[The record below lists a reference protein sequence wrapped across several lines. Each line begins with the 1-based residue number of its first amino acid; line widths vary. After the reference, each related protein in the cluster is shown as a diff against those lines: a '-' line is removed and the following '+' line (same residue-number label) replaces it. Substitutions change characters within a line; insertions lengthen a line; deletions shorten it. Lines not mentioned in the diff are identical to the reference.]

1 MWRYVLKRLLVLI
14 PVIICVAIVIFTLL
28 YFTPGDPAEAIL
40 GSSATPEQLAEKR
53 HQLGIDQPYVVQLG
67 RFLVELFL
75 HGNLG
80 TSYIDATNVMSQ
92 LMLRLPRTAIIA
104 VMVML
109 IQVVF
114 GIPLGISA
122 ATHKNGWQDTVCI
135 FIAMVTTSFPGF
147 WLALILV
154 LVFSLRLNLLPSS
167 GVESW
172 VSYILPCIAAGL
184 SGIGQMGRLTR
195 SQMLEVIN
203 ADYCVTARA
212 QGIGERTILYRHALP
227 NALIPI
233 ITSAGTHFGSA
244 LGGSIV
250 IETVF
255 AIPGVGTF
263 IMEAINARDYPVVR
277 GGVVIL
283 ALLFCLVMLLVD
295 LGYAFIDPRIKAQ
308 YEGKRTRKAGAK

>member
-1 MWRYVLKRLLVLI
+1 MWRYVVRRLLILI
-14 PVIICVAIVIFTLL
+14 PVIICVAIVIFSLL
-28 YFTPGDPAEAIL
+28 YFTPGDPAEAVL
-40 GSSATPEQLAEKR
+40 GSNATQEQLDQKR
-53 HQLGIDQPYVVQLG
+53 EELGLDQPYVVQLG
-67 RFLVELFL
+67 RFLVQLFI
-75 HGNLG
+75 HGDLG
-80 TSYIDATNVMSQ
+80 TSYMDGTSVMSQ
-92 LMLRLPRTAIIA
+92 LLLRLPRTALIA

-122 ATHKNGWQDTVCI
+122 ATHKDKWQDTFCI
-135 FIAMVTTSFPGF
+135 LVAMVTTSFPGF

-154 LVFSLRLNLLPSS
+154 LFFSLKLNWLPSS
-167 GVESW
+167 GVTSW
-172 VSYILPCIAAGL
+172 TCYILPCIAAGL
-184 SGIGQMGRLTR
+184 SGIGQMGRMTR
-195 SQMLEVIN
+195 SQMLEVKN

-212 QGIGERTILYRHALP
+212 QGISEHTILYRHALP

-233 ITSAGTHFGSA
+233 ITSAGTHFGAA

-255 AIPGVGTF
+255 AIPGVGTY
-263 IMEAINARDYPVVR
+263 IMDAINSRDYPVVR

-283 ALLFCLVMLLVD
+283 AIMFCLVMLLVD

-308 YEGKRTRKAGAK
+308 YEQKRTRKVRGK